1 MYYLSVISI
10 CLNLTT
16 SFNYHKCVSMVSFG
30 VSEDLGLWHLFNIK
44 EVGIS
49 LLEIVSFVLNYG
61 YFVSGRLS
69 QKKYETALSKSL
81 CSNINGAWR
90 EFTCC
95 NRKKNM
101 VSGYFYSQINQFVRG
116 IGYHNIPPSE
126 NWTRRELK
134 FLTFHPYNISLNY
147 TVYHTVSKKVW
158 PTLLLPRCDHPQ
170 TKLGRTVLFANSNK

>member
-49 LLEIVSFVLNYG
+49 LLEIVSIVLNYG

-69 QKKYETALSKSL
+69 QKKYENNAFGKFFVQILTVHEGNLLVVIEKKIWFLGIFTARQTNSCAAL
-81 CSNINGAWR
+81 
-90 EFTCC
+90 
-95 NRKKNM
+95 
-101 VSGYFYSQINQFVRG
+101 G
-116 IGYHNIPPSE
+116 II
-126 NWTRRELK
+126 
-134 FLTFHPYNISLNY
+134 TFHPLKIE
-147 TVYHTVSKKVW
+147 HEE
-158 PTLLLPRCDHPQ
+158 
-170 TKLGRTVLFANSNK
+170 NSSF